1 VRDKTQLHEL
11 CVDELPIG
19 VHFWQKRKKKHPSN
33 NLQKQFFENE
43 KLVTPTRNFSMPD
56 FSILA

>member
-1 VRDKTQLHEL
+1 MNFLFEFIFGKNE
-11 CVDELPIG
+11 
-19 VHFWQKRKKKHPSN
+19 KKKHPSN

-56 FSILA
+56 REHISPPNIFVF